1 MESLEKEEG
10 EKISIKTGV
19 EVFCETLPDFG
30 EAGVHPALNK
40 GVLVTWIRAV
50 EVEDLES
57 GRTHIA
63 GDGDVLDHM
72 IMDRFMAFDFFIGI
86 SSKQDELPIG
96 CSKASQGAFGPV
108 GEIKEDEEMN
118 KRNDESF
125 TPCEGFQIGP

>member
-50 EVEDLES
+50 EVKDLES

-63 GDGDVLDHM
+63 GDSDVLDHM

-96 CSKASQGAFGPV
+96 CSKASQGSFGPV

-118 KRNDESF
+118 EGNDESF